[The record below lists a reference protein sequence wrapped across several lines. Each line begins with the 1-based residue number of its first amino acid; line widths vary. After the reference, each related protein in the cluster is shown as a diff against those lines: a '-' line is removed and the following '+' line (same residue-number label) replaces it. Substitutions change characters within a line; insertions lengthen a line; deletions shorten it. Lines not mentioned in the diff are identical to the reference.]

1 MAKWAGSL
9 HISILKA
16 AKINKKTNIAKY
28 FCPFCKKNYINIQT
42 YIQQTTTFYGIPKI
56 SYLFSG
62 QGGRPAPPPPPPPPP
77 HFPRSPAPLSF
88 LALCNTSKANE
99 QIIESK
105 TTPEGRF
112 NYQGPFFFHT
122 EDGTRDMCRCVGF

>member
-62 QGGRPAPPPPPPPPP
+62 QGGRPAPPLPPPYKSAPMELRTCL
-77 HFPRSPAPLSF
+77 FSNTTTKSLVIRRLRVLTSPSAF
-88 LALCNTSKANE
+88 LHLTLKKKSEYTVCFIKPYRN
-99 QIIESK
+99 
-105 TTPEGRF
+105 P
-112 NYQGPFFFHT
+112 Y
-122 EDGTRDMCRCVGF
+122 

>member
-42 YIQQTTTFYGIPKI
+42 YIYSTDYN
-56 SYLFSG
+56 
-62 QGGRPAPPPPPPPPP
+62 
-77 HFPRSPAPLSF
+77 F
-88 LALCNTSKANE
+88 LWNTEN
-99 QIIESK
+99 IVFI
-105 TTPEGRF
+105 
-112 NYQGPFFFHT
+112 
-122 EDGTRDMCRCVGF
+122 